1 MAGMPPNATNQ
12 PLDPAAAAALLW
24 QRLEPQRWPL
34 PLEEL
39 PRGCALVG
47 GAVRD
52 GLLNRLGSTP
62 DLDLVVP
69 TAATSCNQLG
79 RRLARR
85 LGGSLVVLDAERDIA
100 RVVLGPWNLD
110 LAAQAGGSLEADLAR
125 RDYRINA
132 MALPLEPQAP
142 LVDPCNGLADL
153 AAGQLRAV
161 SEANL
166 LDDPLRLLRG
176 PRLAA
181 ELQFQLDA
189 ATAKLL
195 RRHGACLAQVAP
207 ERVLAELQK
216 LVACPGAETGLALA
230 QELGL
235 LDAWLE
241 PLPGGALAEGLAEA
255 NLTAEEAASA
265 LPLARLAALF
275 SATGLARLRSSR
287 RLQQRCQRLRHW
299 ALRLGAGEPL
309 EEAEMLQ
316 LCRELEADLPALV
329 LLAAAATQGWLQRW
343 RDPANPLFHPRPP
356 FDGSTLQSQLGLP
369 PGPALGQLLERLTLA
384 RAFGRPHDLEAAKGL
399 CRD

>member
-1 MAGMPPNATNQ
+1 MPPNATNQ

-24 QRLEPQRWPL
+24 QRLALQRWPL
-34 PLEEL
+34 PLEAL
-39 PRGCALVG
+39 PSGCALVG

-52 GLLNRLGSTP
+52 GLLNRLGSHQ

-69 TAATSCNQLG
+69 TAATSCNELG

-85 LGGSLVVLDAERDIA
+85 LGGSMVVLDAERDIA

-110 LAAQAGGSLEADLAR
+110 LAAQAGGSLEADLTR

-132 MALPLEPQAP
+132 MALPLDPQAP

-153 AAGQLRAV
+153 AAGQLHAV

-189 ATAKLL
+189 PTATLL
-195 RRHGACLAQVAP
+195 RRHRTCLAQVAP
-207 ERVLAELQK
+207 ERVLAELEK
-216 LVACPGAETGLALA
+216 LAATPGAEAGLALA

-241 PLPGGALAEGLAEA
+241 PLAGAALAQELAGA

-275 SATGLARLRSSR
+275 SAAGLARLRSSR

-299 ALRLGAGEPL
+299 ALRLGASEPL
-309 EEAEMLQ
+309 GEAEMLQ

-343 RDPANPLFHPRPP
+343 RDPADPLFHPRPP
-356 FDGSTLQSQLGLP
+356 FDGGTLQSELGLP

-399 CRD
+399 CRPMP